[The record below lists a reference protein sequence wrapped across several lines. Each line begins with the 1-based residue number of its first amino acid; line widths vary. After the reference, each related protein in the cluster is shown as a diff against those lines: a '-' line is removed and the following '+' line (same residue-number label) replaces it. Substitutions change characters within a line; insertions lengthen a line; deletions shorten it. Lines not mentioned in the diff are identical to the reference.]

1 MIALISLGV
10 SFAHACLMSAATP
23 ANCGAA
29 AEVPL
34 NAAHPSLFA
43 VSSPFGKT
51 PPAFDTSIS
60 SPGSRGSMM

>member
-43 VSSPFGKT
+43 VSSPFGL
-51 PPAFDTSIS
+51 SLIHI
-60 SPGSRGSMM
+60 